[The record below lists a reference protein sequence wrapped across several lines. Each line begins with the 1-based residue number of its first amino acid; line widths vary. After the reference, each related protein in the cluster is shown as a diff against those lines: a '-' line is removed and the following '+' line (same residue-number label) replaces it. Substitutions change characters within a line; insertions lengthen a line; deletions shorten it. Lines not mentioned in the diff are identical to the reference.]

1 MSADAAVWDEKK
13 QLDELLM
20 RHYCFHGVDAQHL
33 ARDKH
38 ASRVPGSKLEGSPNS
53 WSDLQKHFNLSRDV
67 CFAHA
72 KANLETMCAMGFC
85 CWGGSDGGHFHSL
98 GNGSYES
105 YYSDRGNVYV
115 ESMEKL
121 SADQAAEKMLD
132 CLCKVG
138 QVAFKP

>member
-20 RHYCFHGVDAQHL
+20 RHYCFHGVDAQYIP
-33 ARDKH
+33 RDKLH
-38 ASRVPGSKLEGSPNS
+38 MSIQAFRPRPKPEGSPNS

-85 CWGGSDGGHFHSL
+85 C
-98 GNGSYES
+98 
-105 YYSDRGNVYV
+105 
-115 ESMEKL
+115 
-121 SADQAAEKMLD
+121 
-132 CLCKVG
+132 
-138 QVAFKP
+138 

>member
-13 QLDELLM
+13 QLDELLL
-20 RHYCFHGVDAQHL
+20 RHYCFFGVSAQHL
-33 ARDKH
+33 ARDKQ
-38 ASRVPGSKLEGSPNS
+38 ASRDHKPEGSPNS

-98 GNGSYES
+98 GNGQYEA
-105 YYSDRGNVYV
+105 YYSERGNVYV
-115 ESMEKL
+115 ETMEKL
-121 SADQAAEKMLD
+121 SADQAAEKMLV
-132 CLCKVG
+132 CLCKLG

>member
-20 RHYCFHGVDAQHL
+20 NMYCFHGVGTKHL
-33 ARDKH
+33 ARDKQR
-38 ASRVPGSKLEGSPNS
+38 SRDHEPEGSPNS
-53 WSDLQKHFNLSRDV
+53 WSDLQKNFTLSRDV

-105 YYSDRGNVYV
+105 FYSERGSVDFK
-115 ESMEKL
+115 ETL
-121 SADQAAEKMLD
+121 SADQAAEMLLD
-132 CLCKVG
+132 CLCQIGHVS
-138 QVAFKP
+138 FKP

>member
-33 ARDKH
+33 ARDKQ

-105 YYSDRGNVYV
+105 FYSERGSVAF
-115 ESMEKL
+115 MEKL
-121 SADQAAEKMLD
+121 SADQAAEMLLGS
-132 CLCKVG
+132 LCKVG
-138 QVAFKP
+138 HVAFKP